1 MIEVEHLSKVYI
13 DTPVVDDLSFFVPEG
28 QVLGFLGP
36 NGAGKTTAMR
46 MITAFLPPT
55 SGRVVVAGI
64 DLDQKPV
71 ELRRQL
77 GYLPENVP
85 LYPEMRVEELLRFRA
100 DLNQLSPSETRK
112 NLEYVVERCLLADV
126 RRQVIGTLSKG
137 YRQRVGLASALI
149 HRPKVLILDEPTV
162 GLDPNQIIKVRELI
176 AELGKDHTVV
186 LSTHILPE
194 VEQVCERVFI
204 IDHGRVVADGSPDH
218 LRSKLLGTQS
228 VTVELRGADGDGQEA
243 LAALPGVTEVTVRGE
258 GRFRVE
264 HETADDPREAI
275 FQMAVDRGWV
285 LTELTPQRVT
295 LEDVFVRLTKQEE
308 LTPAANSEQE
318 EVRHG

>member
-55 SGRVVVAGI
+55 SGRVVVAGV

-71 ELRRQL
+71 ELRRQV

-85 LYPEMRVEELLRFRA
+85 LYPEMRVDELLRFRA
-100 DLNQLSPSETRK
+100 DLNQLSPTETRE
-112 NLEYVVERCLLADV
+112 NLEYVVERCLLTEV

-176 AELGKDHTVV
+176 AELGEDHTVL

-218 LRSKLLGTQS
+218 LRAKLLGSQS
-228 VTVELRGADGDGQEA
+228 VIVELRGTNGGGQEA
-243 LAALPGVTEVTVRGE
+243 LAALPGVTEVTSQGQD
-258 GRFRVE
+258 RFRVT
-264 HETADDPREAI
+264 HESADDPRKAI
-275 FQMAVDRGWV
+275 FKLAVDRGWV

-295 LEDVFVRLTKQEE
+295 LEDVFVRLTRQEE
-308 LTPAANSEQE
+308 LTPASSSEQK
-318 EVRHG
+318 EV